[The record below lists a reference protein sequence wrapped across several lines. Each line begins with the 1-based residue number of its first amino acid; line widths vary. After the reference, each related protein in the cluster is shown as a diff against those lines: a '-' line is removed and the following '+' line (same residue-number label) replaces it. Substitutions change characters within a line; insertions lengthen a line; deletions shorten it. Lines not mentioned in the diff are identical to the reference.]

1 MLGGITTQVRDWGEF
16 RTGGVY
22 CCGASQISDMNTNK
36 RKRMSTANIVS
47 SGRAVLV
54 PPNPVTLEEEF
65 LVKQTG
71 KKRVQTSALIIA
83 AAKQIAY
90 TRSGEMIKDSELPGW
105 IHTLLLD
112 HAGVGFEK
120 STSYKQT
127 TRQKKGSKK
136 SAIDYRLVIPRIFL
150 MINNGDGFVSC
161 NYNKTA
167 YKRKYLKISVDTTKL
182 KLFISKA
189 DKYTNLD
196 AFTYGNMVNDGLVH
210 TSARGN
216 KTFDIPFADPK
227 YLLSFLDEF
236 QGSCSTVAAT
246 KGKIPITK
254 DELEKRRKFSSFY
267 STFTCFE
274 PLSGENYYTTEKGQQ
289 VVRPE
294 SCNAVLG
301 ANMRK
306 IATDSRYYEHF
317 GGKELKILP
326 TDVSPDRGIVFG
338 QNLFIHSPK
347 LKEDE
352 KKETQ
357 CKRAKLS
364 VGTVSDISVPSA
376 SEVSMLISADNWIPQ
391 TCKSVYSVW
400 CETVS
405 DD

>member
-1 MLGGITTQVRDWGEF
+1 
-16 RTGGVY
+16 
-22 CCGASQISDMNTNK
+22 
-36 RKRMSTANIVS
+36 
-47 SGRAVLV
+47 
-54 PPNPVTLEEEF
+54 
-65 LVKQTG
+65 
-71 KKRVQTSALIIA
+71 
-83 AAKQIAY
+83 
-90 TRSGEMIKDSELPGW
+90 
-105 IHTLLLD
+105 
-112 HAGVGFEK
+112 
-120 STSYKQT
+120 
-127 TRQKKGSKK
+127 
-136 SAIDYRLVIPRIFL
+136 
-150 MINNGDGFVSC
+150 
-161 NYNKTA
+161 
-167 YKRKYLKISVDTTKL
+167 
-182 KLFISKA
+182 
-189 DKYTNLD
+189 
-196 AFTYGNMVNDGLVH
+196 
-210 TSARGN
+210 
-216 KTFDIPFADPK
+216 
-227 YLLSFLDEF
+227 
-236 QGSCSTVAAT
+236 CSTVAAT

-352 KKETQ
+352 KNETQ

-376 SEVSMLISADNWIPQ
+376 SEVSMLITADNWIPQ